1 MRLLNVPTFAMDS
14 PHHRTVLSN
23 ELIELETMLLEMS
36 SKAGSMLSRSV
47 EALINLDVDQAMA
60 VIHADDEVDALD
72 LAIEEKCLRLLALQ
86 QPMASDLREIG
97 TLMKMITDIERISD
111 LAVDIAKAG
120 MKIEKELGQTGY
132 VDIRRIANLA
142 QAMLAEALEAFTKR
156 DLNLVNN
163 VIAKDDQVDE
173 TYRDLRAQIHSRMR
187 EDPNEVVAASW
198 LLIAIHH
205 IERIAD
211 HTVNI
216 AERVAFMV
224 TGEFRKLVQD
234 DAGEPT

>member
-1 MRLLNVPTFAMDS
+1 
-14 PHHRTVLSN
+14 
-23 ELIELETMLLEMS
+23 MLLEMS
-36 SKAGSMLSRSV
+36 TKAGAMLQRSV
-47 EALINLDVDQAMA
+47 ESIVTLDEDLAMA
-60 VIHADDEVDALD
+60 VMQSDDEVDALD

-97 TLMKMITDIERISD
+97 TLMKMITDIERIGD

-120 MKIEKELGQTGY
+120 LKIEKELGRTNY
-132 VDIRRIANLA
+132 VDIRKIAVLA
-142 QAMLAEALEAFTKR
+142 QSMLTEALEAFTKR
-156 DLNLVNN
+156 DLGLVSN
-163 VIAKDDQVDE
+163 VIAKDDEVDQL
-173 TYRDLRAQIHSRMR
+173 YRDIRAQIHERMR
-187 EDPNEVVAASW
+187 QDPDEVVAASW

-234 DAGEPT
+234 LPGEAS